1 MKEQAYPFQLV
12 QDQAFYEFTSVSA
25 NKKIE
30 KAVLLE
36 QSRTVD
42 RLFNL
47 ALMDADDDGEFSD
60 EVESR
65 NGDLKMVLATIFRI
79 VEHFLDRRSDVVVGF
94 RGNDERRHRL
104 YRIAIAYQLQH
115 LTGRFEIYGGKNN
128 AMFLFEPN
136 TAYEYY
142 YIKKYSYEP

>member
-1 MKEQAYPFQLV
+1 MKEKAYPFKLV
-12 QDQAFYEFTSVSA
+12 QENALYEFTSISE

-36 QSRTVD
+36 RSRTSN

-47 ALMDADDDGEFSD
+47 ALMDADEDGEFSD

-65 NGDLKMVLATIFRI
+65 NGDLRMVLATIFQVI
-79 VEHFLDRRSDVVVGF
+79 NHFLDRHPRELVGF

-104 YRIAIAYQLQH
+104 YRIAIAHELH
-115 LTGRFEIYGGKNN
+115 NLTQEFEVYGGRGS
-128 AMFLFEPN
+128 AILLFEPD
-136 TAYEYY
+136 TAYDYY
-142 YIKKYSYEP
+142 YIKKL